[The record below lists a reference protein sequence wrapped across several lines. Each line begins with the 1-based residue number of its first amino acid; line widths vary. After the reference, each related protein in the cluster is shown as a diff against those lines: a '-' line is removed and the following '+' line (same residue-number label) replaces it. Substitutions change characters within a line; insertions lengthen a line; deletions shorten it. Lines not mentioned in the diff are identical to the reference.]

1 MIANMP
7 YEHIL
12 YTAENGI
19 ATITLNRPQT
29 LNAFNDGM
37 IREATEAFKQAE
49 RDAAV
54 RCVVLTG
61 AGRGFSSGQDLAD
74 THSRGEGF
82 SIAEHLR
89 NGYHRLIRQMIRT
102 EKPIVGAIN
111 GVAAGAGCG
120 VALACDFR
128 IASEKA
134 SFMLA
139 FSKIGLIPDSGV
151 NWMLPRLIGYAR
163 AYQMA
168 LTAEKLPATT
178 ALEWGLVNIVA
189 PEAEFAATVQR
200 WAEQFAGGA
209 TRAFGLTKR
218 GMYRSFELGL
228 DEALEYEAHLQDI
241 AARSHDFKEGVQ
253 AFLEKRPP
261 QFTGA

>member
-1 MIANMP
+1 MP
-7 YEHIL
+7 YEHLL
-12 YTAENGI
+12 YAVENSI

-29 LNAFNDGM
+29 LNAFNDVM
-37 IREATEAFKQAE
+37 IREATEAFRQAE

-61 AGRGFSSGQDLAD
+61 AGRGFSSGQDLAE
-74 THSRGEGF
+74 TQSRGAGF
-82 SIAEHLR
+82 SLADHLR
-89 NGYHRLIRQMIRT
+89 NGYHRLIKQMVKT
-102 EKPIVGAIN
+102 EKPIIGAIN

-120 VALACDFR
+120 VALVCDFR

-163 AYQMA
+163 AYQLA
-168 LTAEKLPATT
+168 LTAEKLSAET
-178 ALEWGLVNIVA
+178 ALAWGLVNVVA
-189 PEAEFAATVQR
+189 PEAEFAAMVQR

-218 GMYRSFELGL
+218 GMYRSFDL
-228 DEALEYEAHLQDI
+228 DLDQALEYEAHLQDI

-253 AFLEKRPP
+253 AFLEKRPAN
-261 QFTGA
+261 FSGS